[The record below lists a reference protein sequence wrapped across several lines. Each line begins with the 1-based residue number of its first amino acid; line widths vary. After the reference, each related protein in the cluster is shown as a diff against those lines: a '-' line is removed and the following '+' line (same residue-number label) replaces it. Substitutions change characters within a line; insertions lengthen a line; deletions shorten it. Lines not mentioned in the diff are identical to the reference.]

1 MRLPVIV
8 LTLLLFAAIPIG
20 SGEDPPEFSSNPFPP
35 VQWTL
40 DIDAGYISTAPL
52 VSDGL
57 VIVKAGGDP
66 ARNLPAGL
74 YAYRAD
80 TGDSVWFAPHNA
92 STSGYETSP
101 LIVTNYNPNQD
112 SEHLCRS
119 RDNIIITGWTSGQLT
134 AHDFGTGQEVWTVQ
148 TESPHWGIT
157 GGGLLHNNGTIWA
170 TETGMVM
177 ICDRTGVTLSSLE
190 SNQTTYRASV
200 GSSHSPN
207 GFGLGTETG
216 HLLVANLSDS
226 NDLSSATYSMHDL
239 PEIANI
245 TGTWKIRSALTSPG
259 NMDQLK
265 LVHLNGLDDSRVLL
279 LEIHP
284 NGTVE
289 LLDIATIPTG
299 TSTSSMAITGTSD
312 GVYQWSTNSSHS
324 LIMNHSWSA
333 QNVIGEITHIDYD
346 GGSWVCLPQNHAHG
360 TWLLVNSNSSIEWAP
375 QVPQYVTAGCS
386 SDGMVIA
393 AANDASW
400 LEVRYAASDLATI
413 QALANQHS
421 NTISQESPTED
432 ESDEI
437 PGVIWVPLC
446 GATLVL
452 CIAFV
457 TPNHDLRRQIII
469 TGLLLMI
476 VALMI
481 IAPILTKS
489 LAGIPQEDSSERTKA
504 SQYADWNQDENMVS
518 IAFHFPADVSQPIC
532 ENGLTHHQGTAVNEY
547 IISET
552 EVCILVVSVDSSGVS
567 TVADATLEAL
577 NILQIE
583 YQTEAQVLGL
593 FIHSIGDV
601 EGGDGDNWWTYDLN
615 GGYGTV
621 GPSDQSVISDDEIDW
636 HFDNHGY

>member
-20 SGEDPPEFSSNPFPP
+20 SAEDHPEFDSNPFPP

-40 DIDAGYISTAPL
+40 DLDAGYISTAPL

-57 VIVKAGGDP
+57 IIVKAGGDP

-74 YAYRAD
+74 YAFRAD
-80 TGDSVWFAPHNA
+80 TGDSVWFAPHND

-112 SEHLCRS
+112 SEHVCRS
-119 RDNIIITGWTSGQLT
+119 RDQLIITGWTSGQLT
-134 AHDFGTGQEVWTVQ
+134 AHDFVTGDEIWSVQ
-148 TESPHWGIT
+148 TESPQWGIT
-157 GGGLLHNNGTIWA
+157 GGGILHNNGTIWA

-177 ICDRTGVTLSSLE
+177 ICDRTGETLSYLE

-200 GSSHSPN
+200 GSTHSSN

-216 HLLVANLSDS
+216 HLLVANLSQS
-226 NDLSSATYSMHDL
+226 NDLSTATYSMHDL
-239 PEIANI
+239 TQIANL
-245 TGTWKIRSALTSPG
+245 TGSWKIRSALTSPS
-259 NMDQLK
+259 NMDQIK
-265 LVHLNGLDDSRVLL
+265 LVHLNGVDDSRVLL
-279 LEIHP
+279 LDMHP
-284 NGTVE
+284 NGTIE
-289 LLDIATIPTG
+289 LLDTATIPTG
-299 TSTSSMAITGTSD
+299 TSTSPMAITGTSD
-312 GVYQWSTNSSHS
+312 GVYQWGTNSSHS
-324 LIMNHSWSA
+324 LIMHHSWSA
-333 QNVIGEITHIDYD
+333 QNVIGEITHFEYHNE
-346 GGSWVCLPQNHAHG
+346 SWACLPQNHAQG
-360 TWLLVNSNSSIEWAP
+360 TWLLVNPNSSVEWVP
-375 QVPQYVTAGCS
+375 QVPQYVTAGCG

-400 LEVRYAASDLATI
+400 LEVRYAVSDLATI
-413 QALANQHS
+413 EELANQYS
-421 NTISQESPTED
+421 NSISQDPPPED
-432 ESDEI
+432 KSGEI

-446 GATLVL
+446 GSILVL

-489 LAGIPQEDSSERTKA
+489 LAGDPPEDSSHRTKA
-504 SQYADWNQDENMVS
+504 SQYADWNQDEGMVS
-518 IAFHFPADVSQPIC
+518 IAFHFPDDVPQSIC
-532 ENGLTHHQGTAVNEY
+532 DNGLTHYQGTQVTEY

-552 EVCILVVSVDSSGVS
+552 GPCILVVSVDSSEVS
-567 TVADATLEAL
+567 TVADATIDALE
-577 NILQIE
+577 ILHIE
-583 YQTEAQVLGL
+583 YQTEAQILGL

-621 GPSDQSVISDDEIDW
+621 GASDQSVDSDDQIDW